1 MASIRET
8 LVSMRQNARAGS
20 AQKFVSA
27 VATNLRSGL
36 NGSTSSSSSGPLS
49 TNFKK
54 EPLML
59 LYPSDIGANPHEASY
74 MLFTGYSI
82 SKAKVKPIEDAPKVK
97 DVMKQVG
104 PPGQSGRTV
113 VDKEATAKAKEKV
126 FTKAHADR
134 YTGTSFVLS
143 TRNVKKSGTV
153 IGLYMPPAVNV
164 SYSMDY
170 ESAPI
175 GVMGEAIAGIIRDIQ
190 GGASFGDAIGSA
202 AGTAG
207 TGLKQMG
214 IKTIDAIIPGAKD
227 LIAIETGTIITPRTE
242 LMFRGIGRR
251 EFSFEFNFIPKDR
264 QESKTVHQIVQKFK
278 EGMTPTFKQAS
289 TTREM
294 TIPDVFQIDYM
305 HITRQ
310 NSYLNKIGKCYLQKM
325 DVTYGGDKFVTYD
338 DAGDGM
344 GPPPQK
350 TVMAL
355 SFKELEVMDRSK
367 VSAGF

>member
-1 MASIRET
+1 MAGS
-8 LVSMRQNARAGS
+8 LKSSFVNMGQNARAGA
-20 AQKFVSA
+20 AQKFVSGL
-27 VATNLRSGL
+27 ATGLRSGL
-36 NGSTSSSSSGPLS
+36 KGSTSNRIDNPSSTG
-49 TNFKK
+49 FKK
-54 EPLML
+54 EPLTL
-59 LYPSDIGANPHEASY
+59 LYPSDIGINPHEASY
-74 MLFTGYSI
+74 ILFTGYSI
-82 SKAKVKPIEDAPKVK
+82 SNAKVKPMKKGPKVATVWK
-97 DVMKQVG
+97 TVG
-104 PPGQSGRTV
+104 PGKKV
-113 VDKEATAKAKEKV
+113 VDTVATERAQAAADIKASN
-126 FTKAHADR
+126 ADK

-143 TRNVKKSGTV
+143 TRNVKESGTV

-214 IKTIDAIIPGAKD
+214 IKTIDAVIPGAKD

-251 EFSFEFNFIPKDR
+251 EFSFTFTFIPKDY

-305 HITRQ
+305 HISGQ
-310 NSYLNKIGKCYLQKM
+310 NSYLNKIGKCYLEKM
-325 DVTYGGDKFVTYD
+325 DVVYGGDKFVTYD
-338 DAGDGM
+338 PEDDGK

-350 TVMAL
+350 TTITL

>member
-1 MASIRET
+1 MAGS
-8 LVSMRQNARAGS
+8 LKSSFVNMRQNARAGA
-20 AQKFVSA
+20 AQKFVSG
-27 VATNLRSGL
+27 VAGGLRSGL
-36 NGSTSSSSSGPLS
+36 TGSTSSSSSGQLS

-54 EPLML
+54 EPLIL
-59 LYPSDIGANPHEASY
+59 LYPSDIGDNPHEASY
-74 MLFTGYSI
+74 ILFTGFSI
-82 SKAKVKPIEDAPKVK
+82 SNAKVKPIKNAPKVATVLK
-97 DVMKQVG
+97 TVG
-104 PPGQSGRTV
+104 PGNKV
-113 VDKEATAKAKEKV
+113 VDKDATAKAKREA
-126 FTKAHADR
+126 FTKENADR

-143 TRNVKKSGTV
+143 TRNVKESGTV

-175 GVMGEAIAGIIRDIQ
+175 GVMGEAIAGIIKDIQ
-190 GGASFGDAIGSA
+190 GGTGVFEAVGKN
-202 AGTAG
+202 AGTIG
-207 TGLKQMG
+207 TGAKQMG
-214 IKTIDAIIPGAKD
+214 IKTIDAVIPGAKD
-227 LIAIETGTIITPRTE
+227 LISIETGTIITPRTE

-251 EFSFEFNFIPKDR
+251 QFSFTFTFIPKDY
-264 QESKTVHQIVQKFK
+264 QESKIVHQIVQKFK

-305 HITRQ
+305 HVNKQ
-310 NSYLNKIGKCYLQKM
+310 NSYLNKIGKCYLEKM

-338 DAGDGM
+338 PEDDGK

-350 TVMAL
+350 TTITL

-367 VSAGF
+367 VEAGY